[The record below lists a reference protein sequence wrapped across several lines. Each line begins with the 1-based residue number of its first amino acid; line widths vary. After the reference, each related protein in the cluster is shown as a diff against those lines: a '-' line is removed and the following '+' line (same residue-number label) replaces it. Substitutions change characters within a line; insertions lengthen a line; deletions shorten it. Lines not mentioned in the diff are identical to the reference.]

1 LQIQTVLQQTQD
13 RFQTMS
19 QTVMARIDTMSE
31 RINDIERKLDE
42 LIAEVRACARAF
54 LRKRFQTGTDLDND
68 TTKGS
73 QQQTAN

>member
-1 LQIQTVLQQTQD
+1 
-13 RFQTMS
+13 MS

-42 LIAEVRACARAF
+42 LIAEVRAVRVLG
-54 LRKRFQTGTDLDND
+54 LRKQFQTGTDLDND